1 MAQHLMTTRDVAEYL
16 DVPVSTIYQ
25 WRTRGLGPRAARVG
39 RHLRWRKSEV
49 DSWLDQQ
56 LNARR

>member
-1 MAQHLMTTRDVAEYL
+1 MAQQLMTTQDVADYL

-25 WRTRGLGPRAARVG
+25 WRTRGIGPRAARVG
-39 RHLRWRKSEV
+39 RHLRWRRSDV